1 MWRAVRCSVR
11 GSHQSK
17 YSHTRNYIHST
28 ATPSRFNLGGRRT
41 NKIGLAVLQDDVTAS
56 FSSSPL
62 LIDSDSGQEQLNS
75 AFQLRHDIQRQTQ
88 HAVKSLVDT
97 LLSSQMLLPR
107 PSSTSSSTSASTSAS
122 ASTDNTTKANDQ
134 DPWILFFADLGSSS
148 VVLAGEETKTASAR
162 TKTKTK
168 TTKTVENYDNAP
180 HVNVAKTVAV
190 SNDQDNDQHR
200 DSDVSLATRHQIQPT
215 SVNVTAAATA
225 ATAVTATAAAPA
237 LTVETEQAVDQTPPQ
252 ATSDTSAKGG
262 DPNVRRMEHTLA
274 RFIQQKNPQRAMDTF
289 HLGLRYET
297 ADQLQPDIVRQLFFL
312 MAKKRPFDA
321 YKVLQLYRKIT
332 AVEHDKDVNAYADMF
347 ERNCDCLRYMD
358 PEKHRYSDIHK
369 LVRGLVMDLQ
379 QLDRVGKEQCYPVLV
394 SALVSQKSV
403 SVGDF
408 ARLAYQYMIQNNFDV
423 PAGYWEHLLSMSRY
437 FRQKDL
443 PYASILR
450 RIVDMGRRPD
460 PVTALAALE
469 NLFPYTD
476 VDATYTAL
484 KAIVDL
490 QSTAKPDDAFQYMVD
505 ISALE
510 VIGAAAARRGHFV
523 LCLLIWDLVDLLGH
537 KPTEAIFENTIMAFT
552 VEPTTYGNAFTV
564 MADMEANGFEPSR
577 ALIRGFSANL
587 R

>member
-1 MWRAVRCSVR
+1 MLRAVRCSVR
-11 GSHQSK
+11 GPTLSH
-17 YSHTRNYIHST
+17 R
-28 ATPSRFNLGGRRT
+28 
-41 NKIGLAVLQDDVTAS
+41 LQQNHRLLSAS
-56 FSSSPL
+56 FSSAPSL
-62 LIDSDSGQEQLNS
+62 LPASSQNQELRIDSTDSSGVQSPEQLNS
-75 AFQLRHDIQRQTQ
+75 SFQHRHDIQRQTQ

-97 LLSSQMLLPR
+97 LLASQMLLPR
-107 PSSTSSSTSASTSAS
+107 PSSTSRSAS
-122 ASTDNTTKANDQ
+122 ASANHTSTAKANGQ
-134 DPWILFFADLGSSS
+134 DPWVVFFADLGSSS
-148 VVLAGEETKTASAR
+148 VVSAGEETTTKRARKATKSTAR
-162 TKTKTK
+162 T
-168 TTKTVENYDNAP
+168 VESYDHTA
-180 HVNVAKTVAV
+180 NVIVDKRMTI
-190 SNDQDNDQHR
+190 SDNK
-200 DSDVSLATRHQIQPT
+200 DSDATLATRHQIQPT
-215 SVNVTAAATA
+215 NVTAPAATTATVSDAATA
-225 ATAVTATAAAPA
+225 PTPS
-237 LTVETEQAVDQTPPQ
+237 LTVDTETETRFVDQTPPQ
-252 ATSDTSAKGG
+252 ATSDNSGKGG

-297 ADQLQPDIVRQLFFL
+297 ADQLQPDTVRQLFFL

-347 ERNCDCLRYMD
+347 ERNCDALRYMD

-408 ARLAYQYMIQNNFDV
+408 ARLAYQYMIQHNFDV
-423 PAGYWEHLLSMSRY
+423 GAGYWEHLLSMSRY

-490 QSTAKPDDAFQYMVD
+490 QSTAKPEDEFQYMVD

-523 LCLLIWDLVDLLGH
+523 LCLLIWDLVDLLGY
-537 KPTEAIFENTIMAFT
+537 KPTEAIFENTIMAFA

-564 MADMEANGFEPSR
+564 MADMEANGYEPSR
-577 ALIRGFSANL
+577 ALIRGFSVNL

>member
-1 MWRAVRCSVR
+1 
-11 GSHQSK
+11 
-17 YSHTRNYIHST
+17 
-28 ATPSRFNLGGRRT
+28 
-41 NKIGLAVLQDDVTAS
+41 LAALQDDVSLPVGGAS
-56 FSSSPL
+56 AATFSSSPL
-62 LIDSDSGQEQLNS
+62 LLPASSSSQNQQQRNQQRMIDSSGPELNS
-75 AFQLRHDIQRQTQ
+75 SFQHRHDIQRQTQ

-97 LLSSQMLLPR
+97 LLTSQMLLPR
-107 PSSTSSSTSASTSAS
+107 RPSSTSTT
-122 ASTDNTTKANDQ
+122 ASTDHKGQ

-148 VVLAGEETKTASAR
+148 VVLAPEETTPIS
-162 TKTKTK
+162 TPISTP
-168 TTKTVENYDNAP
+168 KTVENYDHAP
-180 HVNVAKTVAV
+180 NVVQAM
-190 SNDQDNDQHR
+190 SNDQNC
-200 DSDVSLATRHQIQPT
+200 DSEPPLATRHQIQPT
-215 SVNVTAAATA
+215 NANITGSASASATA
-225 ATAVTATAAAPA
+225 ADTATPSPT
-237 LTVETEQAVDQTPPQ
+237 TVETEVDQTPPQ
-252 ATSDTSAKGG
+252 ATSDTSESSKEG

-289 HLGLRYET
+289 HLGIRYEQ

-332 AVEHDKDVNAYADMF
+332 AVEHDKDANAYADMY
-347 ERNCDCLRYMD
+347 ERNCDALRYMD

-369 LVRGLVMDLQ
+369 LVRGLVMDMQ

-408 ARLAYQYMIQNNFDV
+408 ARLAYQYMIQHNFDV
-423 PAGYWEHLLSMSRY
+423 GAGYWEHLLSMSRY

-460 PVTALAALE
+460 PVTALSALE

-490 QSTAKPDDAFQYMVD
+490 QSTAKPEDEFQYMVD

-510 VIGAAAARRGHFV
+510 VIGAAAARTGHFV
-523 LCLLIWDLVDLLGH
+523 LCLLIWDLVDLLGY

-564 MADMEANGFEPSR
+564 MADMEANGFPPSR